1 MTDNSSFKVIP
12 KGNLMAIDKADTKK
26 SEKTSSL
33 FPRYAIFQTGGK
45 QYQAIEGKTIA
56 IEKIE
61 GQAGAHLEFSD
72 VLLRKNDEN
81 DIQVGQPFLKNP
93 IKASIV
99 KQMRGP
105 KLVVFKFKRR
115 KKSRVKK
122 GHRQPITV
130 IRIEAI

>member
-1 MTDNSSFKVIP
+1 MESIQLP
-12 KGNLMAIDKADTKK
+12 DK
-26 SEKTSSL
+26 
-33 FPRYAIFQTGGK
+33 YAIFQTGGK

-61 GQAGAHLEFSD
+61 GEQGDTVEFAD
-72 VLLRKNDEN
+72 VLMRREGPDSVAFGRPYLD
-81 DIQVGQPFLKNP
+81 QP

-99 KQMRGP
+99 KQTKGP

-115 KKSRVKK
+115 KKVRRKK

-130 IRIEAI
+130 VRIEAI